1 MNLMTLQAVAQN
13 NTGNGRR
20 TKEFTANRRA
30 NPLSRDHD
38 KERGMDGLHLRSLQ
52 WTEDGELAVGDRCTL
67 LTSLIAS
74 NLPEVQLELIA
85 LMERTPVDLEMLTS
99 DVSIS

>member
-1 MNLMTLQAVAQN
+1 
-13 NTGNGRR
+13 
-20 TKEFTANRRA
+20 
-30 NPLSRDHD
+30 
-38 KERGMDGLHLRSLQ
+38 MDGLHLRSLQ
-52 WTEDGELAVGDRCTL
+52 WTEDGELAEGDRCTL

-85 LMERTPVDLEMLTS
+85 LMERTPVDQEMLTR

>member
-1 MNLMTLQAVAQN
+1 
-13 NTGNGRR
+13 
-20 TKEFTANRRA
+20 
-30 NPLSRDHD
+30 
-38 KERGMDGLHLRSLQ
+38 MDRLHLRSLQ
-52 WTEDGELAVGDRCTL
+52 WTEDGELAAGDRCTL

-85 LMERTPVDLEMLTS
+85 LMERTPVDQEMLTN

>member
-1 MNLMTLQAVAQN
+1 M
-13 NTGNGRR
+13 
-20 TKEFTANRRA
+20 
-30 NPLSRDHD
+30 
-38 KERGMDGLHLRSLQ
+38 GMDGLHMRSLQ
-52 WTEDGELAVGDRCTL
+52 WTEDGELAAGDRLTL

-85 LMERTPVDLEMLTS
+85 LMERTPVNQEMLTS